1 MPALLFNVTRL
12 LLLLAALAMPLLAL
26 PARAGALVYCSE
38 ASPEGFDPGMWDA
51 ASTHNVTGQIFQGL
65 LEFEGSST
73 TLAPVLATKWEV
85 SADARVFTFTLRQ
98 GVPFHTTRYFTP
110 TRPFNADDVIFTFSR
125 FLYPDFPFNR
135 AFPATFVYPQNLG
148 LASMVASIEKID
160 DYRVRF
166 ILKQPNVAFLSY
178 FAMSFAPIQSAEYA
192 AQLLRQGNAHLINNY
207 PIGTGPYQFVSY
219 KKNEVIRM
227 SANPAYWRHKQRT
240 DKLIFAIVPDANVR
254 VNKLLANECQITST
268 VRDEDIP
275 ILLKRPN
282 INLKKI
288 QALNISYLS
297 FNMKHDAT
305 RIREVRE
312 ALDIA
317 IDRNAIFRAL
327 FPRGDA
333 LQASNPFP
341 PGVPGYN
348 DRVVNEY
355 NPERARKLL
364 NQAGYGS
371 GLELSLW
378 ALPVARPTNPNGQL
392 LAQLIQQ
399 DWARIGVKANIKTY
413 EWGEYLKRSR
423 AGEHDVYM
431 SGWTSDTGDA
441 DDFLSPNLTSEAN
454 QPGCYKYCSAEFD
467 KLVDAARMSTDQNR
481 RIKLYEKAIEIFK
494 FDRPWITLAHSAVFI
509 PMTSDVRGFVMAPN
523 GGMRFEGV
531 YR

>member
-1 MPALLFNVTRL
+1 MSLLTTH
-12 LLLLAALAMPLLAL
+12 ATAH
-26 PARAGALVYCSE
+26 ALVYCSE

-51 ASTHNVTGQIFQGL
+51 VSTHNVTSQLFQGL
-65 LEFEGSST
+65 LEFEGSTT
-73 TLAPVLATKWEV
+73 TLAPALATQWEV
-85 SADARVFTFTLRQ
+85 SPDARIFTFTLRQ
-98 GVPFHTTRYFTP
+98 GVHFHNTSYFKP
-110 TRPFNADDVIFTFSR
+110 TRTFNADDVIFTFSR
-125 FLYPDFPFNR
+125 FLNPDLPFNR

-148 LASMVASIEKID
+148 LANMVVSLEKMG
-160 DYRVRF
+160 DYKVRF
-166 ILKQPNVAFLSY
+166 TLKQPNVAFLSY

-227 SANPAYWRHKQRT
+227 AANPDYWRNKQRT
-240 DKLIFAIVPDANVR
+240 DKLIYAIVPDANVR

-268 VRDEDIP
+268 VRDDDIP
-275 ILLKRPN
+275 ILLKRSN
-282 INLKKI
+282 IVLKKI

-305 RIREVRE
+305 KIREVRE
-312 ALDIA
+312 ALDIS

-327 FPRGDA
+327 FPRGDT
-333 LQASNPFP
+333 LQATNPFP
-341 PGVPGYN
+341 PTVPGYN
-348 DRVVNEY
+348 KTVVNEY
-355 NPERARKLL
+355 NPERAKKLL
-364 NQAGYGS
+364 AQAGYGK

-399 DWARIGVKANIKTY
+399 DWAKIGVKANIKTY

-423 AGEHDVYM
+423 SGEHDVYM

-454 QPGCYKYCSAEFD
+454 KPDCYKYCSAEFD
-467 KLVDAARMSTDQNR
+467 KLVDAARMSTDQNH
-481 RIKLYEKAIEIFK
+481 RIQLYEKAIEIFK

-509 PMTSDVRGFVMAPN
+509 PMTSDVHGFIMAPN
-523 GGMRFEGV
+523 GGIRFEDV